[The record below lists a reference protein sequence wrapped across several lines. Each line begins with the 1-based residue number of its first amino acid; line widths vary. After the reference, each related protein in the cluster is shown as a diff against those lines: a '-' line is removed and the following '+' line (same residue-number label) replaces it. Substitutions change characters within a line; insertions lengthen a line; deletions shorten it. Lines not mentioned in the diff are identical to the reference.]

1 MYILMYI
8 EVMSRKYS
16 IAEARASLPT
26 IIDQAEAGQEIEL
39 TRRGKPVAVVVSFR
53 QFERLRGDRPRFGDA
68 YKNFLKQYSLEEV
81 GVEDDFV
88 ASTREKGAGRGVSL

>member
-8 EVMSRKYS
+8 NVMSHRYS

-26 IIDQAEAGQEIEL
+26 IIDQAEAGLEIEL

-53 QFERLRGDRPRFGDA
+53 EFERLRADRPRFGDV
-68 YKNFLKQYSLEEV
+68 YRSFLKKHPLDQV
-81 GVEDDFV
+81 GLEDDVV
-88 ASTREKGAGRGVSL
+88 ASTREKGVGREVSL